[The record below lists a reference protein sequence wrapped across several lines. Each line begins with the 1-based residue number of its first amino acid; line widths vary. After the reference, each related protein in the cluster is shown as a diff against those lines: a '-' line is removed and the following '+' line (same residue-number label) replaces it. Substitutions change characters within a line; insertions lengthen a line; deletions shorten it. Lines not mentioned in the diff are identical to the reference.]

1 VTYPI
6 EIDQRPTRF
15 STAVVVVV
23 ALGTTWL
30 LADAVGLT
38 PRVRYGGAGAVSLA
52 FVLWLLASDR
62 WRIAGAG
69 LTGLTLPIVG
79 LTLLAGAGYTVA
91 AQVRDTLPPGSVF
104 VVLGATVAVFGA
116 ATTGRD
122 LLDRETLQRCLSS
135 GLRTTVVVGAVLTL
149 LALVQL
155 GSLGGEIEALAG
167 STTAVLFA
175 PSRPF
180 PLASFLVLLG
190 AAVYVTRAAIHAL
203 PIAAVAGGSLSDEQ
217 REGLVTID
225 RWLSRLALP
234 FSIVTLAFVVL
245 ELGQT
250 RPSSWVP
257 ETVVTTLGP
266 AVAFEP
272 MRTLFVLLAV
282 TSAVAVALSR
292 TLRTTYQ
299 RSNRELLTAIAPYCS
314 GVALT
319 VLVVRYH
326 DPFLDALTGRIE
338 RQLPA
343 QLVAPFR
350 DILSKAL
357 SLYGSEVLALVVVT
371 ALLVV
376 ALFVVAA
383 LLLSV
388 LFGSQTGDTAG
399 ASVAAAG
406 LFTTATFATV
416 LGVSLPLALVGVVT
430 SLLLW
435 DVGSFGA
442 TLGRELGTRATTTR
456 TELAHGG
463 GTLLVGVG
471 SALLALGVET
481 VVTDSTVGA
490 ASGVVPLVGAVV
502 GVLLLVV
509 ASR

>member
-1 VTYPI
+1 
-6 EIDQRPTRF
+6 
-15 STAVVVVV
+15 
-23 ALGTTWL
+23 
-30 LADAVGLT
+30 
-38 PRVRYGGAGAVSLA
+38 
-52 FVLWLLASDR
+52 
-62 WRIAGAG
+62 
-69 LTGLTLPIVG
+69 
-79 LTLLAGAGYTVA
+79 
-91 AQVRDTLPPGSVF
+91 
-104 VVLGATVAVFGA
+104 
-116 ATTGRD
+116 
-122 LLDRETLQRCLSS
+122 
-135 GLRTTVVVGAVLTL
+135 
-149 LALVQL
+149 
-155 GSLGGEIEALAG
+155 
-167 STTAVLFA
+167 
-175 PSRPF
+175 
-180 PLASFLVLLG
+180 
-190 AAVYVTRAAIHAL
+190 
-203 PIAAVAGGSLSDEQ
+203 
-217 REGLVTID
+217 
-225 RWLSRLALP
+225 
-234 FSIVTLAFVVL
+234 
-245 ELGQT
+245 
-250 RPSSWVP
+250 
-257 ETVVTTLGP
+257 
-266 AVAFEP
+266 
-272 MRTLFVLLAV
+272 
-282 TSAVAVALSR
+282 
-292 TLRTTYQ
+292 
-299 RSNRELLTAIAPYCS
+299 
-314 GVALT
+314 
-319 VLVVRYH
+319 
-326 DPFLDALTGRIE
+326 
-338 RQLPA
+338 
-343 QLVAPFR
+343 VAPFR